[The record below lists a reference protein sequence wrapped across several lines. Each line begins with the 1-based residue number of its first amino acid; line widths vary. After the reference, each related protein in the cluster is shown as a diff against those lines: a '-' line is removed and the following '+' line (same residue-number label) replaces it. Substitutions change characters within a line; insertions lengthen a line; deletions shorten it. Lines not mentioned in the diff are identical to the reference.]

1 MKFEDIK
8 TGMCIA
14 NNDRTKFLFV
24 DGELEINSEKNL
36 DITIYQITFQGLD
49 SKLAIADGTIFDKQS
64 FQSYEHDRFWILCE
78 DLKGT
83 LKERLIGFLLSV
95 SEVEYI

>member
-8 TGMCIA
+8 AGMCIA
-14 NNDRTKFLFV
+14 NRDRTKFLFV

-36 DITIYQITFQGLD
+36 DITIYQISFEGFD

-78 DLKGT
+78 DLTKNI
-83 LKERLIGFLLSV
+83 KERLLGILISV